1 VAKTQTP
8 DARARSVAIRSD
20 RLEVELVDG
29 RIVRVPYA
37 SLPRLAKATIGE
49 RQNYQLVGDGT
60 LIHWPD
66 IDEDIDVPLLLRG

>member
-1 VAKTQTP
+1 M
-8 DARARSVAIRSD
+8 
-20 RLEVELVDG
+20 
-29 RIVRVPYA
+29 PYA